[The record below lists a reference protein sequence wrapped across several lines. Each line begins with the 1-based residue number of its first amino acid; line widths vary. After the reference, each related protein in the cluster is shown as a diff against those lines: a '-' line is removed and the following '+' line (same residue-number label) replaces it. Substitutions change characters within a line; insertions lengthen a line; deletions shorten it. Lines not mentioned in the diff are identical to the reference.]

1 MTTLMKPEDG
11 TLKTSWTRIAR
22 LKNVDDE
29 QGWREF
35 YELYRQLIL
44 GVAVKAGLRQDEAE
58 EVLQKTMASVANQ
71 MAGFKPDP
79 AHGSFRGWL
88 LQNVRWKI
96 TDQFR
101 KRLPAGSMSAA
112 TSEAAT
118 TATTPTVE
126 RVPDGQ
132 EIDLDSLCDAEWRAR
147 LRERALKELQGEVR
161 ARDYQIFHL
170 LAVENRSPFDVARMV
185 GINRALVYV
194 VRHRV
199 GRILDK
205 IVKELDRRL
214 G

>member
-1 MTTLMKPEDG
+1 MKPEDE

-22 LKNVDDE
+22 LKNVNDE

-58 EVLQKTMASVANQ
+58 EVLQETMSSAASR
-71 MAGFKPDP
+71 MADFEPDP
-79 AHGSFRGWL
+79 AHGSFRAWL
-88 LQNVRWKI
+88 LQSARWKI

-101 KRLPAGSMSAA
+101 KRLPGASRSAV
-112 TSEAAT
+112 TSEAAA

-126 RVPDGQ
+126 RVPDGR
-132 EIDLDSLCDAEWRAR
+132 EIDLDSLCDAEWRVR

-161 ARDYQIFHL
+161 ARDYQVFHL
-170 LAVENRSPFDVARMV
+170 LAVENRSPSEVARMV
-185 GINRALVYV
+185 GINRALVYL

-205 IVKELDRRL
+205 IVKELEQRL